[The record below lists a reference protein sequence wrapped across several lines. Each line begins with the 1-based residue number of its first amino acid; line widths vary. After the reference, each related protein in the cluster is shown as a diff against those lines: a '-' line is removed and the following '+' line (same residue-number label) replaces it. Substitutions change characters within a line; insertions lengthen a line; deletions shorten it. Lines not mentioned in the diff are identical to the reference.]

1 METATT
7 TASNAVRVAVKLSLA
22 NETHR
27 VTLEQG
33 DLMSFDALCALV
45 PQTFAQATPKA
56 WALVYTDNEGD
67 LVTVSSASEFSE
79 ARRVFLELNGERK
92 TMHFR
97 VLPRVSVKDQ
107 IPPAVLQAVDELSS
121 TIARMASDTRESIS
135 QSTYLER
142 GRASVV
148 YSAKQT
154 REFLESA
161 RKEIAQRLKDVQARI
176 VGEIERRRSSASSA
190 DEAGAG
196 PAMEAHA
203 TLPSPSVEEEHASAE
218 GIEMEA
224 RRPQHPTEAESDDEV
239 EADDE
244 KDSDDEDDE
253 AEDKREEVAAP
264 PLPLAAAAVEV
275 VLQAVEAPRE
285 VAEAEEDQE
294 AAAGAETPYESD
306 AETVASSSSDED
318 EDDDSDWDVVP
329 DVWNAEVALIR
340 NILPHV
346 HVEDCVEM
354 LRKHNGSLEAAIN
367 ELTDA

>member
-1 METATT
+1 MEPVTT
-7 TASNAVRVAVKLSLA
+7 TRVAVKLSLTG
-22 NETHR
+22 ETHR
-27 VTLEQG
+27 VTLEH
-33 DLMSFDALCALV
+33 DELSFDALCALV
-45 PQTFAQATPKA
+45 PQTFAQATPKT

-67 LVTVSSASEFSE
+67 LVTVSTAAEFSE
-79 ARRVFLELNGERK
+79 ARHVFLELNSERK

-121 TIARMASDTRESIS
+121 TIARLASGTRESLS

-190 DEAGAG
+190 DEEAASMVGASA
-196 PAMEAHA
+196 AM
-203 TLPSPSVEEEHASAE
+203 PSPSLEETRESNHS
-218 GIEMEA
+218 IEMET
-224 RRPQHPTEAESDDEV
+224 RHSHQVVEDDSDDEE

-253 AEDKREEVAAP
+253 AEDKREESFA
-264 PLPLAAAAVEV
+264 PLPLAAAVEA

-285 VAEAEEDQE
+285 AEAEVEAT
-294 AAAGAETPYESD
+294 AAAVAVETPYESD

-318 EDDDSDWDVVP
+318 DDSDRDWDVVP

-346 HVEDCVEM
+346 HAEDCVEM